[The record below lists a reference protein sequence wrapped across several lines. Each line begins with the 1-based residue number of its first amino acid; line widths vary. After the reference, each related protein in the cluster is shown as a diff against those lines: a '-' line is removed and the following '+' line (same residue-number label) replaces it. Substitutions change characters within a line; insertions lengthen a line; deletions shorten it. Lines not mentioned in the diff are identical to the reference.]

1 MKLQARSVW
10 VRAGLLMV
18 AAAWLVPAQSFVT
31 DVNLEH
37 DPGKRS
43 ELALTY
49 AKDFFESA
57 RDAYGKGDIHTG
69 DRELEQMTK
78 ALNLCMDSLEAANK
92 SKFYKK
98 AELRVANLQ
107 RRLAD
112 LIENLNVGERGWAE
126 QTGRK
131 VEAIHEKLL
140 SGAMRK

>member
-1 MKLQARSVW
+1 MTLQARSVW
-10 VRAGLLMV
+10 IRAGLLMV

-31 DVNLEH
+31 DVNLER

-49 AKDFFESA
+49 AKDFFERA

-69 DRELEQMTK
+69 DGELEQMTQ
-78 ALNLCMDSLEAANK
+78 ALDLCVDSLETAKK
-92 SKFYKK
+92 SRFYKK
-98 AELRVANLQ
+98 AELQVANLQ
-107 RRLAD
+107 RRLGD
-112 LIENLNVGERGWAE
+112 LIESLNVGERGWAE
-126 QTGRK
+126 QTRRK

>member
-1 MKLQARSVW
+1 
-10 VRAGLLMV
+10 MV
-18 AAAWLVPAQSFVT
+18 AAWLAPAQSFVT

-49 AKDFFESA
+49 AKDFFDSA

-69 DRELEQMTK
+69 DGDLEQMTQ
-78 ALNLCMDSLEAANK
+78 ALNLCIDSLETAKK
-92 SKFYKK
+92 SRFYKK

-107 RRLAD
+107 RRLSD
-112 LIENLNVGERGWAE
+112 LIETLNVGDRGWAE